1 MLHWDAALAQF
12 VDARCRLS
20 RSQPLAGDVVVTARD
35 KPAIFQLLA
44 LLEARYAVRVLWAL
58 RDGHAQTF
66 RLLQDSV
73 GGVTPNTLNTRIKE
87 LREAGLLTH
96 GSEGYLL
103 TPTGSDLVRRL
114 GELPAFAHKWVAG
127 RPRRTP
133 PSSTPTPTNGG
144 DSDAPPPAA

>member
-1 MLHWDAALAQF
+1 MLHSDTPLAQF
-12 VDARCRLS
+12 VDARRNAL
-20 RSQPLAGDVVVTARD
+20 RPRGPPKAADVTPRD

-44 LLEARYAVRVLWAL
+44 LLEARYAMRVLWAL

-103 TPTGSDLVRRL
+103 TAAGSDLVRRL
-114 GELPAFAHKWVAG
+114 GDLPAFAHKWAAA
-127 RPRRTP
+127 RPRPTSPAQPAATP
-133 PSSTPTPTNGG
+133 HEDEPDPF
-144 DSDAPPPAA
+144 PPAA

>member
-1 MLHWDAALAQF
+1 M
-12 VDARCRLS
+12 S
-20 RSQPLAGDVVVTARD
+20 PRD

-44 LLEARYAVRVLWAL
+44 LLEARYAMRVLWAL

-103 TPTGSDLVRRL
+103 TPAGTDLVRRL
-114 GELPAFAHKWVAG
+114 GELPAFAHKWATA
-127 RPRRTP
+127 RPRRAPAAPPTTP
-133 PSSTPTPTNGG
+133 PGG
-144 DSDAPPPAA
+144 EPDAPPPAA